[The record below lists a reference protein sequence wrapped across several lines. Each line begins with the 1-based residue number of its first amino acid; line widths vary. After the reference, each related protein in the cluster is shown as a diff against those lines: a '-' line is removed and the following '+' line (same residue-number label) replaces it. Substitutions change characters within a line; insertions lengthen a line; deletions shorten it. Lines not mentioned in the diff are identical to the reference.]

1 MIKIGTKIIF
11 DPLEGIKFY
20 GSMERGVE
28 KVVGTVVS
36 VNEDHQWFSVE
47 YTQNEKHTLRAGFKF
62 ADIGKNVE
70 II

>member
-1 MIKIGTKIIF
+1 MIKIGTKVTF

-47 YTQNEKHTLRAGFKF
+47 YTQNEKTLRTSFKF